1 MIRMLSIAV
10 LSLVLMGTTSAQAQ
24 CGCGVTHHVKRLVA
38 NAWVTGPC
46 PTGGLSISPY
56 VYGFNRILPN
66 AGRWIAVGQG
76 VHVYPDG
83 SFTIVR

>member
-1 MIRMLSIAV
+1 MLPIAV
-10 LSLVLMGTTSAQAQ
+10 LSLVLMGTASAQAQ
-24 CGCGVTHHVKRLVA
+24 CGCGIVTHHVVRLVA

-46 PTGGLSISPY
+46 PTGGWNITAN
-56 VYGFNRILPN
+56 VYGFDRINPK
-66 AGRWIAVGQG
+66 AGRWMRVGQG